1 MGKDQ
6 ESNCGSDALLLSD
19 EKEAPQDGSASASLK
34 FYSITLTNKNLTK
47 RKIEIMKKIIHSQNR
62 I

>member
-19 EKEAPQDGSASASLK
+19 EKEAPPTRKCFCSYKVLQ
-34 FYSITLTNKNLTK
+34 YNINK
-47 RKIEIMKKIIHSQNR
+47 
-62 I
+62 

>member
-19 EKEAPQDGSASASLK
+19 EKEAPPDGSASALIK
-34 FYSITLTNKNLTK
+34 FYSITLTDKKCCVKNV
-47 RKIEIMKKIIHSQNR
+47 SVA
-62 I
+62 

>member
-19 EKEAPQDGSASASLK
+19 EKEAPPDGSASALIK
-34 FYSITLTNKNLTK
+34 FYSITLTDKKCCVKNRTCA
-47 RKIEIMKKIIHSQNR
+47 
-62 I
+62 